1 MELLGITSQLVLLGV
16 IFILLVVP
24 RALQRFKI
32 PAPLTCFAL
41 GIGTVLFLADFS
53 RDQTL
58 GLLSALGIS
67 SLFLFAGLEVNVDD
81 LRKNAWALFK
91 HLFIRCVVLAASVWL
106 TMKYFQFGWQVS
118 GLLALAIFTPSTGF
132 ILESLST
139 LGITDSE
146 KYWVTTKAVVGEL
159 LALLLLFVILKS
171 QSYTSLMTASGVLLL
186 IAFGLPL
193 LLIVLGRL
201 VIPHAPGS
209 EFSLLVMVGLVA
221 AFLTKHIG
229 VYYLVGAFLTGF
241 AARQLREKMPTLAS
255 DSNLHAIALFA
266 SFFVPFYFF
275 YSGMNVPQS
284 ALQWESL
291 WLGLTISVAVLP
303 LRVGIITM
311 QRNWLHGDDLKSSFY
326 VAIALAPT
334 LIFTLV
340 IATILHERY
349 FITDTLF
356 GGLLIYGAISTIL
369 PSFVLPKAITLDVDH

>member
-1 MELLGITSQLVLLGV
+1 MN
-16 IFILLVVP
+16 
-24 RALQRFKI
+24 
-32 PAPLTCFAL
+32 
-41 GIGTVLFLADFS
+41 
-53 RDQTL
+53 
-58 GLLSALGIS
+58 
-67 SLFLFAGLEVNVDD
+67 SL
-81 LRKNAWALFK
+81 K
-91 HLFIRCVVLAASVWL
+91 H
-106 TMKYFQFGWQVS
+106 
-118 GLLALAIFTPSTGF
+118 P
-132 ILESLST
+132 
-139 LGITDSE
+139 
-146 KYWVTTKAVVGEL
+146 
-159 LALLLLFVILKS
+159 
-171 QSYTSLMTASGVLLL
+171 TASGVLLL

-311 QRNWLHGDDLKSSFY
+311 QRNWLHGDFPDLPAQLRCYSTRE
-326 VAIALAPT
+326 VVGLM
-334 LIFTLV
+334 LV
-340 IATILHERY
+340 EKMLKWRWQID
-349 FITDTLF
+349 F
-356 GGLLIYGAISTIL
+356 
-369 PSFVLPKAITLDVDH
+369 